1 VAVGAGSVWV
11 TNAGDGT
18 VSRIP
23 AGSSEVTQDLPAGA
37 QPTGIAVGDGALWI
51 ADAIGGDLLR
61 VDIASGESEPIRLP
75 GQPSGVA
82 FTPDG
87 VWVSLSP
94 AGIARVGPGN
104 LTVTLTQDVGNGPT
118 AVLSAFG
125 SIWVANSLDGTVS
138 RLEPSTG
145 QERTSIPVGEGP
157 NALAAAA
164 GSVWVA
170 NEFDGSVT
178 EIDPAT
184 NGVTPAFSAG
194 GSVASLA
201 ADGDR
206 LWLSVGAS
214 ATEHRGG
221 TLKISSSSKAP
232 RSLDPAVA
240 YDVEVWQI
248 LTITNDTL
256 VGYKKVGGPEGT
268 TLVPD
273 LAAALPEV
281 SPDGL
286 TYRFVLR
293 DDISYST
300 GEPVRPE
307 DFRYGLERV
316 FSLNATA
323 SGIFG
328 AIDGASAC
336 IEEPSTC
343 DLTDGIEVGDG
354 SVTMH
359 LVHPDPD
366 LPVKLALPF
375 ASPVPSGTPIED
387 QRLNGVPGTG
397 PYKITGAERKRI
409 QLGRNDAFHE
419 WSAAAQPAGF
429 VDKISWTFRDDSSE
443 ALDRLN
449 ADEVDWLADAPQP
462 QDVVSLLGAHPD
474 QVVLTPE
481 LATFYIGFDVSRSLF
496 RDVRVRQ
503 AVNFAI
509 DRDRIAELL
518 GGPTSQRVTCQI
530 LPPGLQGYE
539 PFCPFTLEPESGVW
553 SNPDPVRARA
563 LIEEAG
569 AVERPV
575 ELSMM
580 DDDPLL
586 TGEIDAMTYVVE
598 VMNDIGLSAHL
609 HVVKGLEAYADSVY
623 AKEPQMFLFGWG
635 SDYPRPGD
643 FIESQFR
650 CGSPANVT
658 SFCDHRLDA
667 RMGEAKQLQTTDPSA
682 ANSAWSE
689 IEHALVEAS
698 AWVPFSNH
706 VATYVVSART
716 ENVQVHPQWGLLLSR
731 LWVQ

>member
-37 QPTGIAVGDGALWI
+37 QPTGIAFGDDALWI
-51 ADAIGGDLLR
+51 ADAIGGELLR

-87 VWVSLSP
+87 VWVSVSP
-94 AGIARVGPGN
+94 AGIARVDPGN
-104 LTVTLTQDVGNGPT
+104 LKVTLAQGVGNGPT
-118 AVLSAFG
+118 AVLSAFA

-145 QERTSIPVGEGP
+145 QERTSIPVGDGP

-164 GSVWVA
+164 GSIWVA

-178 EIDPAT
+178 EIDPST
-184 NGVTPAFSAG
+184 NGVTPAFPVG

-214 ATEHRGG
+214 AAEHRGG
-221 TLKISSSSKAP
+221 TLKISSTARAP
-232 RSLDPAVA
+232 ASLDPAVA
-240 YDVEVWQI
+240 YDVKAWQI

-293 DDISYST
+293 NDIHYST

-307 DFRYGLERV
+307 DFRYGLERAI
-316 FSLNATA
+316 SLTKDAA
-323 SGIFG
+323 AIFG
-328 AIDGASAC
+328 AIDGVRAC
-336 IEEPSTC
+336 ADQPSTC
-343 DLTDGIEVGDG
+343 DLGDAIEVEEG
-354 SVTMH
+354 SVTIN
-359 LVHPDPD
+359 LAHPDPD
-366 LPVKLALPF
+366 LPYKLALPF
-375 ASPVPSGTPIED
+375 ASPVPAGTPIED
-387 QRLNGVPGTG
+387 QGLNGVPGTG
-397 PYKITGAERKRI
+397 PYTITRAGPKRI
-409 QLGRNDAFHE
+409 ELGRNKAFRE

-429 VDKISWTFRDDSSE
+429 VDGVSWTFRDDPSE
-443 ALDRLN
+443 ASDRLN

-462 QDVVSLLGAHPD
+462 EDVVSLLGAHPD
-474 QVVLTPE
+474 QVVLSAEPV
-481 LATFYIGFDVSRSLF
+481 TFYVGFDVSRPPF

-503 AVNFAI
+503 AVNLAI
-509 DRDRIAELL
+509 DRDHIAELL
-518 GGPTSQRVTCQI
+518 GGPTSQSVTCQI
-530 LPPGLQGYE
+530 LPSSLQGYE
-539 PFCPFTLEPESGVW
+539 PFCPFTLEPKSGVW

-563 LIEEAG
+563 LIGKAG
-569 AVERPV
+569 ATGQPV
-575 ELSMM
+575 ELSVMN
-580 DDDPLL
+580 DDPNL
-586 TGEIDAMTYVVE
+586 TGEVDAMTYVVD
-598 VMNDIGLSAHL
+598 VMHDIGLDADL
-609 HVVKGLEAYADSVY
+609 HVVKDFDEYVNAVY
-623 AKEPQMFLFGWG
+623 GGEPQMFLFGWG

-643 FIESQFR
+643 FIESQFH
-650 CGSPANVT
+650 CGSPVNVT
-658 SFCDHRLDA
+658 HFCSHRIDR
-667 RMGEAKQLQTTDPSA
+667 RMQEAKELQTTDPAA

-689 IEHALVEAS
+689 IEHDLVEAS

-706 VATYVVSART
+706 VAAYVFSARA